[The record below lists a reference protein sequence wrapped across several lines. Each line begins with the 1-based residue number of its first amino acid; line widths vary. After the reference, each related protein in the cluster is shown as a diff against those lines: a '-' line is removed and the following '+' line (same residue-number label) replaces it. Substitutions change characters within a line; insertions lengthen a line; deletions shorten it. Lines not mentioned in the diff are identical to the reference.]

1 MKPSTRPTLHA
12 VQKEKP
18 TSSAR
23 YQGQGRPRKNLTL
36 EETTLVPLIWPSFIR
51 LLKKSKKV
59 AALWRAVPDKRNF
72 FICLTSTVFFT
83 PETELSQQSLVA
95 CFKCAP
101 ELTCMVWPMLRRC
114 AAKVDLP
121 NPTSEFRAA
130 LVNPPEGDSRKLVK
144 ISARDADIR
153 RRTREA
159 AADFMART
167 AD

>member
-1 MKPSTRPTLHA
+1 MKTSTRPTLHA

-23 YQGQGRPRKNLTL
+23 YQGRPRKNLTP
-36 EETTLVPLIWPSFIR
+36 EETRLVPLLWPTFSR

-59 AALWRAVPDKRNF
+59 RAFWRGVPDKRNF

-101 ELTCMVWPMLRRC
+101 DLTCMVWPMLRRR
-114 AAKVDLP
+114 AAKIDLT
-121 NPTSEFRAA
+121 NPTSKFRAA

-144 ISARDADIR
+144 ISAWDADIR